1 MSYPLCY
8 HNPMMK
14 MKNEEKPNEFKKDL
28 HEWLAVMKAK
38 QEASRKREAEEAYWN
53 QPLNLKDRD

>member
-1 MSYPLCY
+1 MD
-8 HNPMMK
+8 NK
-14 MKNEEKPNEFKKDL
+14 ENPNEFKKDL

-53 QPLNLKDRD
+53 APLDQKDRD

>member
-1 MSYPLCY
+1 MI
-8 HNPMMK
+8 MK
-14 MKNEEKPNEFKKDL
+14 DNKENPNEFKKDL

-53 QPLNLKDRD
+53 QPLNLKARD

>member
-1 MSYPLCY
+1 MI
-8 HNPMMK
+8 MK
-14 MKNEEKPNEFKKDL
+14 DNKENPNEFKKDL

-53 QPLNLKDRD
+53 APLNLKDRD